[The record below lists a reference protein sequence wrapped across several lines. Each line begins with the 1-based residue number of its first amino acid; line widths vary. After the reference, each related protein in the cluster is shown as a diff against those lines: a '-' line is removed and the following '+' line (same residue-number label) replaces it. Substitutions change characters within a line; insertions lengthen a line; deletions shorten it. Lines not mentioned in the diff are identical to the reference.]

1 MRIKKKN
8 RKFIVKPG
16 ITLIH
21 KADIHLRNNEQV
33 TLKDKNKEI
42 DIVKKQWGYY
52 LTPSINKRLLSFN
65 LNTAIIKNTKTNN
78 IFVFAIDK
86 NKMRYFKR
94 YAKKEN
100 LKVLR
105 WLNEKFK

>member
-1 MRIKKKN
+1 M
-8 RKFIVKPG
+8 
-16 ITLIH
+16 IH

-65 LNTAIIKNTKTNN
+65 LNIAIIKNTN
-78 IFVFAIDK
+78 I
-86 NKMRYFKR
+86 
-94 YAKKEN
+94 N
-100 LKVLR
+100 LGFLR
-105 WLNEKFK
+105 ITF